1 MQLRINYAEVIV
13 QKIQESS
20 GMVAPNKR
28 SLTIFIDA

>member
-20 GMVAPNKR
+20 GMLAPNKR
-28 SLTIFIDA
+28 SLIFIDA